1 MLDKVNMYKV
11 LMASKEPEKAQICM
25 NQAVLIVQKYGLNIN
40 LNIDIEKLMVEN
52 QNTEVVQKFKP
63 ENTTPK
69 LQEESL
75 SEKENI
81 KIDTKTSPEE
91 DNSPDDGFV
100 NPEDFFS

>member
-1 MLDKVNMYKV
+1 
-11 LMASKEPEKAQICM
+11 
-25 NQAVLIVQKYGLNIN
+25 
-40 LNIDIEKLMVEN
+40 MVEN
-52 QNTEVVQKFKP
+52 QNAEVVQKFKP

-91 DNSPDDGFV
+91 DNSSDDGFV